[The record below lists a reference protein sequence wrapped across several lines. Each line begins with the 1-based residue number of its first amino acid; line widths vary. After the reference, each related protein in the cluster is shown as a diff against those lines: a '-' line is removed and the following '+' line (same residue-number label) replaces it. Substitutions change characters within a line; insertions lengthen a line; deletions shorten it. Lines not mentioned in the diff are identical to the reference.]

1 MEQKLSLSVNG
12 RPVETSVFT
21 TASLLDVLREQLNI
35 TSPKKGCDMGDCGT
49 CTVLL
54 DGVPV
59 NSCLV
64 LALSAQGREVT
75 TIEGIGTAQ
84 NLHPLQKA
92 FYDWDA
98 AQCGYCSPGI
108 ILTAKAF
115 LDKNPDPSRD
125 DVNLAISGNLCRC
138 TGYVKIVDAILD
150 VARSQTSA
158 TAAR

>member
-1 MEQKLSLSVNG
+1 MEQKLSFIVNG
-12 RPVETSVFT
+12 RPVETAILT

-64 LALSAQGREVT
+64 LALSAQDREVT
-75 TIEGIGTAQ
+75 TLEGVGNAQ

-98 AQCGYCSPGI
+98 AQCGYCSPGM
-108 ILTAKAF
+108 ILTAKAL
-115 LDKNPDPSRD
+115 LDKKPNPSRD
-125 DVNLAISGNLCRC
+125 EVNLAISGNLCRC

-150 VARSQTSA
+150 VVKSDALAAVAR
-158 TAAR
+158 